1 MLKEK
6 YHKDVVPKMM
16 ELFGYKNPL
25 QVPRL
30 EKVTINMGVGEA
42 TSDAKALESAM
53 EQLSTISGQR
63 PVKRKA
69 RRSIAA
75 FKLKAGQPIGC
86 MVTLRG
92 ERMYDF
98 LYRFINLALPRIR
111 DFKGLE
117 PTSFDGRGNVTIGVK
132 EQIIFP
138 EIEYDKVDKIR
149 GMNITIT
156 TTAKTDEEGRQL
168 LQLLG
173 LPFKEWQEKHS

>member
-6 YHKDVVPKMM
+6 YHKDVVLKMM